1 MRLGAGAS
9 LLIVITRSLE
19 TGERVSMRKAKGTYG
34 GRRGYVLFIPLH
46 VNVGVCEFVRVAG
59 NVGGLKL
66 SGRAEALGDGHGV
79 GSGLREIRNR
89 VK

>member
-1 MRLGAGAS
+1 MCLVAGAS

-19 TGERVSMRKAKGTYG
+19 TGEHVSMRKAKETYG
-34 GRRGYVLFIPLH
+34 GRRGYVLLIPLH
-46 VNVGVCEFVRVAG
+46 VDVRVSEFIRVAG

-66 SGRAEALGDGHGV
+66 SGRVEVLGDGHGV
-79 GSGLREIRNR
+79 RCGLKEIRNR